1 MSVLEI
7 LRELECEL
15 HEPGTRGN
23 RKRLAQLLHPAFR
36 EFGRSGGVGS
46 REEVITHLLAET
58 EPPKV
63 VAHGFAVLELAP
75 SVVLLTY
82 QSAHV
87 TAAGSLERHAN
98 RASVWLR
105 EGSGWQ
111 MVFHQGTPTMP
122 IQHNAA

>member
-15 HEPGTRGN
+15 HEPSTRGN
-23 RKRLAQLLHPAFR
+23 RERLVQLLHPSFR
-36 EFGRSGGVGS
+36 EFGRSGGVGA
-46 REEVITHLLAET
+46 REEVIAHLLAET
-58 EPPKV
+58 APPKIV
-63 VAHGFAVLELAP
+63 TQSFAMLELAP

-82 QSAHV
+82 ESAHV

-98 RASVWLR
+98 RASIWLR